1 MGINTMNE
9 YAQFKDIEDI
19 TGLELKDALME
30 LHEGMGG
37 AVQGSQPICKITL
50 PDGTEA
56 QIFVIITTDEDE
68 FID

>member
-1 MGINTMNE
+1 MKE
-9 YAQFKDIEDI
+9 FAQFKDIEDI
-19 TGLELKDALME
+19 TGLELKDALMK

-37 AVQGSQPICKITL
+37 GAKGLMPICKIKL

-56 QIFVIITTDEDE
+56 QVFVMITTDEDE